1 MPVYMVSYDILNEG
15 GTHDYEPLWKDL
27 RQSGAHSMQNG
38 LWVVEL
44 DCELPC
50 VESRFAGFLD
60 RGDRLMVSR
69 LKSGE
74 FLQSQS
80 RAGTDAWLAAHP
92 LED

>member
-27 RQSGAHSMQNG
+27 KSVGAQSVQDG

-44 DCELPC
+44 DSDLPC

-60 RGDRLMVSR
+60 RGDRLLVSC
-69 LKSGE
+69 LKNGQ

-80 RAGTDAWLAAHP
+80 RSGTDAWLAAHP
-92 LED
+92 PGE